1 MSTKAVTRGVRIPAW
16 VKDLDSF
23 RRWTRAKDFPEQGWI
38 SYLAGELW
46 VDPSME
52 RSVHNQM
59 KSAFALTVGGLVLQQ
74 DLGTWYPDRM
84 RLVHVGAEL
93 STEPD
98 GMFLSHEAI
107 HSGRVILEKGDD
119 TLEILGT
126 PDMVLEVISSSSV
139 EKDTKLLRELYW
151 EAGVTEYW
159 LADSREKARTFD
171 VLRHGKRGYVTARKQ
186 DGWINS
192 TVFGKAFHLTERV
205 DEIGLTKFRLEM
217 R

>member
-1 MSTKAVTRGVRIPAW
+1 METKVIATSVRIPRW

-23 RRWTRAKDFPEQGWI
+23 RRWTRSEDFPEQGWI

-46 VDPSME
+46 VDMSME
-52 RSVHNQM
+52 RVAHNQI
-59 KSAFALTVGGLVLQQ
+59 KGVIGEEVGRLVRAEN
-74 DLGTWYPDRM
+74 LGHFFHDRM

-98 GMFLSHEAI
+98 GMFLSHEAL

-119 TLEILGT
+119 TLEVLGT
-126 PDMVLEVISSSSV
+126 PDMVLEVISSTSV
-139 EKDTKLLRELYW
+139 EKDKKLLRERYW

-159 LADSREKARTFD
+159 LADSREKTRTFD
-171 VLRHGKRGYVTARKQ
+171 ILRHGKRGYVTARKQ
-186 DGWINS
+186 SGWINS
-192 TVFGKAFHLTERV
+192 IVFGKAFRLTERV
-205 DEIGLTKFRLEM
+205 DEHGLTKFRLDM